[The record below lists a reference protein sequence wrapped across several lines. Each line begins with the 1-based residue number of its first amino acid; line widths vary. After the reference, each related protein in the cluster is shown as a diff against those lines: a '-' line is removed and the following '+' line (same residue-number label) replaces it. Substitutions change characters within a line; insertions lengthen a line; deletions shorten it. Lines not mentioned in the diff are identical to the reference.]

1 MEWNINEW
9 DFNLENIITSTPLNP
24 LSSDEPHTSSNDH
37 VDTPA
42 PLNFV
47 CSNPEPEYFNND
59 ELIPIYGK
67 KTKPVATKNVVEQI
81 VNGEIEDRHIVKLVP
96 HQPMENLS
104 FFLFWMRIALIIVHK
119 L

>member
-1 MEWNINEW
+1 MRTCKNVKLSFFNMMDLEWNINEW
-9 DFNLENIITSTPLNP
+9 DFNFENFENLENIITSTPLNP
-24 LSSDEPHTSSNDH
+24 LSSDKPILQHTSSNDH

-67 KTKPVATKNVVEQI
+67 KRSQLRLK
-81 VNGEIEDRHIVKLVP
+81 
-96 HQPMENLS
+96 MS
-104 FFLFWMRIALIIVHK
+104 
-119 L
+119 

>member
-1 MEWNINEW
+1 MDMEWNINEW
-9 DFNLENIITSTPLNP
+9 DFNLKNIITSTPLNP
-24 LSSDEPHTSSNDH
+24 LSSDEPILHDH

-67 KTKPVATKNVVEQI
+67 KRSQLRLK
-81 VNGEIEDRHIVKLVP
+81 
-96 HQPMENLS
+96 MS
-104 FFLFWMRIALIIVHK
+104 
-119 L
+119 